1 MSSAGPSAGR
11 FGAAAPG
18 RADALGPYLRPVA
31 PSPFG
36 GMPAR
41 TGQGTIGA
49 RWMTVTR
56 HVCRSP
62 RPPCP
67 PPPRFV
73 ERRAQSRREADR
85 IAHEERVLLARALDV
100 LAAGDAPEQRLAGL
114 LDLLAQTVGAER
126 AAVVADG
133 VARRVAVAATGP
145 DDHDAAIGLATW
157 LDSAAP
163 RSRARRAAARRA
175 PISVVLRGTDAGSPT
190 TSTAKSAAAE
200 RDRPTWSMPASR
212 SRPPAR

>member
-1 MSSAGPSAGR
+1 MHQPGHHRCLMDDRHPARLPV
-11 FGAAAPG
+11 AAP
-18 RADALGPYLRPVA
+18 AV
-31 PSPFG
+31 
-36 GMPAR
+36 
-41 TGQGTIGA
+41 
-49 RWMTVTR
+49 
-56 HVCRSP
+56 
-62 RPPCP
+62 P

-73 ERRAQSRREADR
+73 ERRAQFRREADR
-85 IAHEERVLLARALDV
+85 VAHEERVLLARALDV

-145 DDHDAAIGLATW
+145 KDHDAAIALATW

-163 RSRARRAAARRA
+163 RSRARRAAAKRA
-175 PISVVLRGTDAGSPT
+175 PISVVLRGMGSGSSSTSTCEAAGSR
-190 TSTAKSAAAE
+190 A
-200 RDRPTWSMPASR
+200 RRPTLSMPFSR